1 MAEEVKR
8 KRGRPPKPKENQNQ
22 VTKNDSPATNTKETY
37 LETNSYTAQ
46 SLSNFY
52 LGFDIFDLY
61 SPETISDMIQSPMM
75 HNQALRKLSNQLY
88 SSCGLYSQAVD
99 YCVSMPTLD
108 YCVIPK
114 GKAKNKRVKNKK
126 IMESALQVMH
136 HKEVMRDALFKSMID
151 GIAFYYCEF
160 SAPVSSRKKTMS
172 DYEADQIFEINDAGV
187 NMAIV
192 PLPTN
197 YTKIV
202 GRKNSS
208 YVLAFNLRYFEGLDQ
223 AELKRK
229 LLLYPKEIRDGWTK
243 YHTLKTGGDNWLI
256 LDNTKTI
263 VSKVRSKMEEPW
275 GRPMCLAAIKDILYS
290 FYFQDTC
297 RGQLDELN
305 NRIIYMTFPQ
315 TKDGKPMLTD
325 IKQREM
331 HDTVKSAILNKNS
344 RNATS
349 FFSVAPTTKIDKID
363 PDTSLFDEKNSSY
376 IQDQIGIDLGFMANL
391 LSGSG
396 SGNYSSQQNN
406 LQLLLSQILSWIEP
420 IAAEFVKVININLI
434 KDRSNPVDLYYLP
447 SSYFTRKDF
456 SNQMKELYTQGKGS
470 LRAWISSC
478 GINSEAY
485 LALMESELEEKFD
498 EKFQPHPTSYTM
510 SGSNADNQ
518 AGRPETENPAD
529 KTIASRENGGNTLP
543 SPSDNR

>member
-8 KRGRPPKPKENQNQ
+8 KRGRPPKPK
-22 VTKNDSPATNTKETY
+22 VDTAAKTNSQEKDPKETY

-61 SPETISDMIQSPMM
+61 SPEVISDMIKSPMA
-75 HNQALRKLSNQLY
+75 HNQALRKLSQQLY

-114 GKAKNKRVKNKK
+114 GKTKSKRNKNKK

-136 HKEVMRDALFKSMID
+136 HKEVMRDALFKSMVD

-160 SAPVSSRKKTMS
+160 STPVSTRKKTMS

-187 NMAIV
+187 NMAVI

-197 YTKIV
+197 HTKIV

-223 AELKRK
+223 SEQKRK
-229 LLLYPKEIRDGWTK
+229 LMLYPKEIRDGWEK
-243 YHTLKTGGDNWLI
+243 YHNLKTGGDNWLI

-325 IKQREM
+325 AKQKEM
-331 HDTVKSAILNKNS
+331 HNTVKTAIINKNS

-420 IAAEFVKVININLI
+420 IAVEFVKVINLNLV
-434 KDRSNPVDLYYLP
+434 KDKSNPIDLYYLP

-485 LALMESELEEKFD
+485 LALMESELEENFD
-498 EKFQPHPTSYTM
+498 EKFKPHPTSYTM
-510 SGSNADNQ
+510 SGSNTDGQ
-518 AGRPETENPAD
+518 AGRPETDTPAD
-529 KTIASRENGGNTLP
+529 KTITSRENGGNTLP
-543 SPSDNR
+543 SPSDT

>member
-8 KRGRPPKPKENQNQ
+8 KRGRPPKPKENQDQ
-22 VTKNDSPATNTKETY
+22 VTKNDSPSTNTKEKY

-61 SPETISDMIQSPMM
+61 SPETISDMIQRPMM

-126 IMESALQVMH
+126 IMESVLQVMH

-187 NMAIV
+187 NMAVI

-518 AGRPETENPAD
+518 YGRPETENPAD